1 MSSTIFK
8 RKSNVKQIL
17 VELSKLYSWLCL
29 SLFEF
34 WAYFVVFLFS
44 VQLKKITFLV
54 WESQSVL
61 SIFQASFQARVGKA
75 DRAITQLARSA
86 LPTLAWKLACMTAD
100 FLWLIRKCTKKTQS
114 IMREINELLSSMKQ
128 FFLDSNV
135 YFYLLNYIQNFSM
148 SRR

>member
-1 MSSTIFK
+1 MFLRIWRCNTLLESVECWFLFDKVGKPKLKYFSSWKFKKLYKFVSSTIFK

-17 VELSKLYSWLCL
+17 VELSKLCPWLCL

-75 DRAITQLARSA
+75 DHELTQLARSA
-86 LPTLAWKLACMTAD
+86 LPTLAWKLACKM
-100 FLWLIRKCTKKTQS
+100 LIQ
-114 IMREINELLSSMKQ
+114 
-128 FFLDSNV
+128 
-135 YFYLLNYIQNFSM
+135 
-148 SRR
+148 

>member
-17 VELSKLYSWLCL
+17 VELSKLYPWLCL

-86 LPTLAWKLACMTAD
+86 LPTLAWKLACKTAD
-100 FLWLIRKCTKKTQS
+100 FLWLIRKCTKKTQA
-114 IMREINELLSSMKQ
+114 ILREINELLRSMKQ
-128 FFLDSNV
+128 FFLDSHV
-135 YFYLLNYIQNFSM
+135 HFLLLNYIQNFSM
-148 SRR
+148 SRK

>member
-17 VELSKLYSWLCL
+17 VELSKLYPWLCL

-61 SIFQASFQARVGKA
+61 SFFQPSFQARVGKA
-75 DRAITQLARSA
+75 FPLVELRTKILQSMLRNQIKKNIAKNEAYSA
-86 LPTLAWKLACMTAD
+86 L
-100 FLWLIRKCTKKTQS
+100 
-114 IMREINELLSSMKQ
+114 LLSSTRICLTLD
-128 FFLDSNV
+128 FLLKIVEDTN
-135 YFYLLNYIQNFSM
+135 FYKFLNFQLLKY
-148 SRR
+148 

>member
-17 VELSKLYSWLCL
+17 VELSKLYPWLCL

-86 LPTLAWKLACMTAD
+86 LPTLAWKLACKTAD
-100 FLWLIRKCTKKTQS
+100 FLWLIRKCTKKTQA
-114 IMREINELLSSMKQ
+114 ILREINELLRSMKQ
-128 FFLDSNV
+128 FFLDSHV
-135 YFYLLNYIQNFSM
+135 HFSLLNYIQNFSM
-148 SRR
+148 SRK

>member
-17 VELSKLYSWLCL
+17 VELSKLYPWLCL

-61 SIFQASFQARVGKA
+61 SIFQASFQARVGNNSACLVCLAYSCLKA
-75 DRAITQLARSA
+75 GLQN
-86 LPTLAWKLACMTAD
+86 AD
-100 FLWLIRKCTKKTQS
+100 SIRKYTKKTQA
-114 IMREINELLSSMKQ
+114 ILREINGLLRGMKQ
-128 FFLDSNV
+128 FFLDSHV
-135 YFYLLNYIQNFSM
+135 HFSLLNYIQNFSM
-148 SRR
+148 SRM